1 MTYFQS
7 NQVVWWSGQ
16 PALLYQRE
24 KKQAK
29 SALRAKERKQ
39 PLWRLAHFIDAKG
52 QVDNANHVEN
62 GDLPLAV
69 HIARIAWRMR
79 VAL

>member
-29 SALRAKERKQ
+29 SAFRAKERKQ